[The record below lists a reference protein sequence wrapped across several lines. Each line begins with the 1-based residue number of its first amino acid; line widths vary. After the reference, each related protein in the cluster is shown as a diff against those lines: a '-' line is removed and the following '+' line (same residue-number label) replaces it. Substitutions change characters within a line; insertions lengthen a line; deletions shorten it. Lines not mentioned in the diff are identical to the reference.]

1 MTGLGAVRRNAGT
14 PALPGSAVR
23 TLLLGLAVA
32 ALLVGCGYRPL
43 GANGGPTGGH
53 QVYVEAFTNETM
65 RPGLQ
70 GVVAAELLRQ
80 LRFRGMLRSSE
91 SGPPDLILSGNVN
104 GYQNTPVAFGAQDI
118 GRRFRV
124 RVTLA
129 TTLMGRADGK
139 VRFSEA
145 VWGEAYYTAGVGA
158 VSATASE
165 DEAVKLAAQ
174 DLASKL
180 VARLMEEW

>member
-1 MTGLGAVRRNAGT
+1 MTGFGAMRGT
-14 PALPGSAVR
+14 VEGRMRCGGVSGLVV
-23 TLLLGLAVA
+23 GLAVA
-32 ALLVGCGYRPL
+32 ASLVGCGYRPL
-43 GANGGPTGGH
+43 GSDGGPTGGR

-70 GVVAAELLRQ
+70 GVVAAEVLRQ
-80 LRFRGMLRSSE
+80 LRFRGMLRPAG

-104 GYQNTPVAFGAQDI
+104 GYQNIPLAFGAQDI

-124 RVTLA
+124 RVTLTA
-129 TTLMGRADGK
+129 TLNGRADGK
-139 VRFSEA
+139 VRFTEA

-158 VSATASE
+158 VSAGASE
-165 DEAVKLAAQ
+165 EEAVKLAAQ

-180 VARLMEEW
+180 VARLMDEW